1 MNRKAKWVV
10 AGAVLGLAAIVG
22 AGAVTVQRR
31 QAQQEAERAGAKP
44 ALEFAQNDVVRLQRR
59 RLAIEAELPGSVQ
72 AVNQATV
79 RAKVAAEV
87 KRVLV
92 REGDKVEAGQEVAEF
107 DTATLKAQLAER
119 SAALQSA
126 KADAATTKRTRDANE
141 KLLRQNFIS
150 QNAYDLTEGAYQ
162 TKLAAVELAKAQ
174 LEQTQ
179 IMLNDAVVRAPIS
192 GIVSKRWVQ
201 PGEKVGFDA
210 MMIGIVDLS
219 QLEVSAQASLAD
231 IAKIMPGMPARVQ
244 IEGLPDRTFEG
255 KVERIN
261 PSAEAG
267 TRSINVYVSLANEN
281 SLLKAG
287 MFARVRLTMEAERDA
302 TSLPVSAVR
311 GEGSQTFVWILV
323 GNRLERRPVTTG
335 TRDDRAHLI
344 EILSGV
350 QPSEDVLA
358 TKFDNLQ
365 HGQPARLKGLGGA
378 KLVEPRV
385 SPLTSDA
392 PTPG

>member
-1 MNRKAKWVV
+1 MNRKAKWVI
-10 AGAVLGLAAIVG
+10 AGAILGLAAIVG

-31 QAQQEAERAGAKP
+31 QAQQQAEREGAKP
-44 ALEFAQNDVVRLQRR
+44 ALEFAQSDVVRLQRR
-59 RLAIEAELPGSVQ
+59 KLTVEAELPGSLQ
-72 AVNQATV
+72 AISQATV

-92 REGDKVEAGQEVAEF
+92 REGDKVEAGQQLAEF

-126 KADAATTKRTRDANE
+126 RADAATTRRTRDANE
-141 KLLRQNFIS
+141 KLLKQNFIS

-162 TKLAAVELAKAQ
+162 TKAAAVELAKAQ

-179 IMLNDAVVRAPIS
+179 IMLNDAIVRAPIS

-219 QLEVSAQASLAD
+219 QLEVSAQSSVAD
-231 IAKIMPGMPARVQ
+231 IAKITPGMPARVQ
-244 IEGLPDRTFEG
+244 VEGLPDRTFEG
-255 KVERIN
+255 RVERIN
-261 PSAEAG
+261 PSAESG

-287 MFARVRLTMEAERDA
+287 MFARVRLSMESERDA
-302 TSLPVSAVR
+302 TALPVSAVR
-311 GEGSQTFVWILV
+311 GEGTQTYVWILV
-323 GNRLERRPVTTG
+323 GNKLERRPVTTG

-350 QPSEDVLA
+350 QPSDDVLA

-365 HGQPARLKGLGGA
+365 HGLPARIKGLGGA
-378 KLVEPRV
+378 QVVEP
-385 SPLTSDA
+385 LTPTA
-392 PTPG
+392 PKPG